1 LVFPQFITIPYTN
14 ICVQFSEQKSQKID
28 FSSIAQFPPFLKII
42 TNVKVTHF
50 SVLTPLLFNKLTNKM
65 SAISRELAYALQN
78 HPNAP
83 SPGANVLLCISEL
96 DITKNNL
103 KSVGNS

>member
-1 LVFPQFITIPYTN
+1 
-14 ICVQFSEQKSQKID
+14 
-28 FSSIAQFPPFLKII
+28 
-42 TNVKVTHF
+42 
-50 SVLTPLLFNKLTNKM
+50 M

-103 KSVGNS
+103 KSV